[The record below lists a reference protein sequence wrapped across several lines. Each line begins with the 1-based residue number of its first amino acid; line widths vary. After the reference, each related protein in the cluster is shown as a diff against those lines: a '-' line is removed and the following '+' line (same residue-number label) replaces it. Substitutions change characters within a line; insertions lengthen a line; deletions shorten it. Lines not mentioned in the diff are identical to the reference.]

1 MDCQLELQCKDKLN
15 SYKVKIQFNCSEVG
29 MGGGGGGG
37 ATAPP
42 TFSNGGPGPSN
53 FHGSARLGDSF
64 PKQNKFND
72 LRTFILINSTKWLFF

>member
-1 MDCQLELQCKDKLN
+1 M
-15 SYKVKIQFNCSEVG
+15 
-29 MGGGGGGG
+29 GGGGGG

-42 TFSNGGPGPSN
+42 TFSNGGPGPLN

-72 LRTFILINSTKWLFF
+72 LRTFILINSTKWLFFYICATFMEKKRSYF